1 MNSNEY
7 DNEVWNFI
15 KDFYENSCGEIEK
28 KRKENQL
35 EAYWCRPEG
44 NDQKLFA
51 DPKQRVFAR
60 FLRSYLNTTWH
71 KIGKGNGSI
80 IHWFNSEDIIKE
92 AESKSSS
99 LANEDLSKFCKSILD
114 FIGKLELKNYNF
126 EQEQTENFK
135 IFSDSVRE
143 IFNELQKPQKDLSKS
158 QKVSVSVGE
167 IFNELQKPQKDP
179 SKSQK
184 VSVYEKIIYENT
196 CEPYKTIMKMQ
207 KLFPGFGIALSCDF
221 LKESHFCNIAK
232 PDIHLC
238 HVFSLIDGIPYS
250 MDLALV
256 KRVAEFAAN
265 VCPADE
271 HNFCGSGAYNVDKM
285 IWQICSNYDVDND
298 TKKKSLKKD
307 FLKELANCCKN
318 TIIKTERKIDL

>member
-1 MNSNEY
+1 MSSFKF
-7 DNEVWNFI
+7 DRIVWAFI

-60 FLRSYLNTTWH
+60 LLKSYQNTTWH
-71 KIGKGNGSI
+71 KVHLTCGKADKENDRVLITDS
-80 IHWFNSEDIIKE
+80 WFEERNPDIIQIAGRAIENDPFFKKE
-92 AESKSSS
+92 SEKDKKNKE
-99 LANEDLSKFCKSILD
+99 NEGDTFVTFCKKILG
-114 FIGKLELKNYNF
+114 FRKNLELKDYSF
-126 EQEQTENFK
+126 EQEQKENFDK
-135 IFSDSVRE
+135 FQEQISEFFKNKVM
-143 IFNELQKPQKDLSKS
+143 QKN
-158 QKVSVSVGE
+158 QKVS
-167 IFNELQKPQKDP
+167 I
-179 SKSQK
+179 
-184 VSVYEKIIYENT
+184 YEEIIYENT

-265 VCPADE
+265 VCPADKN
-271 HNFCGSGAYNVDKM
+271 NFCGSGAYNVDKI
-285 IWQICSNYDVDND
+285 IWQICSDYDVDSD
-298 TKKKSLKKD
+298 KTKKSLKKK
-307 FLKELANCCKN
+307 FLDDLAKLL
-318 TIIKTERKIDL
+318 KIT

>member
-1 MNSNEY
+1 MSNP
-7 DNEVWNFI
+7 DFDKKVWEFIENFY
-15 KDFYENSCGEIEK
+15 KESCGEIEK

-35 EAYWCRPEG
+35 EAYWCRPAG
-44 NDQKLFA
+44 DGQKLFTV
-51 DPKQRVFAR
+51 PEQRVFAR

-80 IHWFNSEDIIKE
+80 IDWFDFDDIIKNANAAVKDNLLE
-92 AESKSSS
+92 NKPLKS
-99 LANEDLSKFCKSILD
+99 FCESILL
-114 FIGKLELKNYNF
+114 FIEKLELNDYCF

-135 IFSDSVRE
+135 IFSDSVGE
-143 IFNELQKPQKDLSKS
+143 FFNELQKTQKDRSKS
-158 QKVSVSVGE
+158 QKVSVYSDSVGE
-167 IFNELQKPQKDP
+167 IFNELQKTQKEL

-184 VSVYEKIIYENT
+184 VSVYEEIIYENT
-196 CEPYKTIMKMQ
+196 CEPYQTIMKMQ

-265 VCPADE
+265 VCPADKN
-271 HNFCGSGAYNVDKM
+271 NFCGSGAYNVDKI
-285 IWQICSNYDVDND
+285 IWQICSDYDVDSD
-298 TKKKSLKKD
+298 KTKKHSKKI
-307 FLKELANCCKN
+307 FLKDLANC
-318 TIIKTERKIDL
+318 

>member
-1 MNSNEY
+1 MSSFKF
-7 DNEVWNFI
+7 DREVWAFI
-15 KDFYENSCGEIEK
+15 KNFYENSCGEIEK
-28 KRKENQL
+28 NRKENQL

-99 LANEDLSKFCKSILD
+99 LANKLLSEFCKSILD

-135 IFSDSVRE
+135 IFSDSV
-143 IFNELQKPQKDLSKS
+143 
-158 QKVSVSVGE
+158 GE
-167 IFNELQKPQKDP
+167 IFNDLQKTQKDL

-196 CEPYKTIMKMQ
+196 CEPYQTIMKMQ

-285 IWQICSNYDVDND
+285 IWEICSDYDVESDK
-298 TKKKSLKKD
+298 KKKSLKKD
-307 FLKELANCCKN
+307 FLKKLANCRKN

>member
-1 MNSNEY
+1 MSNP
-7 DNEVWNFI
+7 DFDKKVWEFIENFY
-15 KDFYENSCGEIEK
+15 KESCGEIEK

-35 EAYWCRPEG
+35 EAYWCRPAG
-44 NDQKLFA
+44 DGQKLFT
-51 DPKQRVFAR
+51 DPKKRVFAR

-80 IHWFNSEDIIKE
+80 IDWFDSPDIIKE
-92 AESKSSS
+92 AESKYS
-99 LANEDLSKFCKSILD
+99 LLENEQ
-114 FIGKLELKNYNF
+114 LKNFCEDTLNF
-126 EQEQTENFK
+126 MKYLSLKSYEFKEEQIENFK
-135 IFSDSVRE
+135 IFSDSVGE
-143 IFNELQKPQKDLSKS
+143 FFNELQKTQKDRSKS
-158 QKVSVSVGE
+158 QKVSVYSDSVGE
-167 IFNELQKPQKDP
+167 IFNELQKTQKDR

-184 VSVYEKIIYENT
+184 VSVYEEIIYENT
-196 CEPYKTIMKMQ
+196 CEPYQTIMKMQ
-207 KLFPGFGIALSCDF
+207 KLFPGFGIALLCDF

-271 HNFCGSGAYNVDKM
+271 HNFCGSGAYNVDKV
-285 IWQICSNYDVDND
+285 IWQICSNYDVDSD
-298 TKKKSLKKD
+298 KTKKHSKKD
-307 FLKELANCCKN
+307 FLKELAKLL
-318 TIIKTERKIDL
+318 KIT

>member
-1 MNSNEY
+1 MSSFKF
-7 DNEVWNFI
+7 DRKVWIFI

-28 KRKENQL
+28 NRKENQL

-51 DPKQRVFAR
+51 NPKQRVFAR

-99 LANEDLSKFCKSILD
+99 LANEHLSKFCKSILD
-114 FIGKLELKNYNF
+114 FIGKLELKNYSF
-126 EQEQTENFK
+126 EQEQTENFDNFQERISEFFK
-135 IFSDSVRE
+135 NKDA
-143 IFNELQKPQKDLSKS
+143 QKDL
-158 QKVSVSVGE
+158 KVST
-167 IFNELQKPQKDP
+167 
-179 SKSQK
+179 
-184 VSVYEKIIYENT
+184 YEKTIYENT
-196 CEPYKTIMKMQ
+196 CEPYRTIMKMQ

-221 LKESHFCNIAK
+221 LKESHLCNIAK

-265 VCPADE
+265 VCPAKEND
-271 HNFCGSGAYNVDKM
+271 FCNTGAYNVDKI
-285 IWQICSNYDVDND
+285 IWLICSESNN
-298 TKKKSLKKD
+298 TKAD
-307 FLKELANCCKN
+307 FLEKLNNWC
-318 TIIKTERKIDL
+318 

>member
-1 MNSNEY
+1 MSSLNF
-7 DNEVWNFI
+7 DRKVWKFI
-15 KDFYENSCGEIEK
+15 EEFYEKQLEDNREK
-28 KRKENQL
+28 NQL

-92 AESKSSS
+92 AESKSPS
-99 LANEDLSKFCKSILD
+99 LANKPLSGFCKSILD

-135 IFSDSVRE
+135 IFSDSV
-143 IFNELQKPQKDLSKS
+143 
-158 QKVSVSVGE
+158 GE
-167 IFNELQKPQKDP
+167 IFNELQKTQKVL

-184 VSVYEKIIYENT
+184 VSVYEEIIYENT
-196 CEPYKTIMKMQ
+196 CEPYQTIMKMQ

-265 VCPADE
+265 VCPADKN
-271 HNFCGSGAYNVDKM
+271 NFCGSGAYNVDKI
-285 IWQICSNYDVDND
+285 IWQICSDYDVDSD
-298 TKKKSLKKD
+298 KTKKSLKKK
-307 FLKELANCCKN
+307 FLDKIAENN
-318 TIIKTERKIDL
+318 IIKTERMIDL

>member
-1 MNSNEY
+1 MSSLNF
-7 DNEVWNFI
+7 DRKVWKFIENFY
-15 KDFYENSCGEIEK
+15 KESCGKLEDDRKENQLED
-28 KRKENQL
+28 KRKKNQL

-44 NDQKLFA
+44 ENQTLFTV
-51 DPKQRVFAR
+51 PKQRVFAR

-92 AESKSSS
+92 AESKYSS
-99 LANEDLSKFCKSILD
+99 LANEDLSKFCKRILL
-114 FIGKLELKNYNF
+114 FIEKLELNDYCF

-135 IFSDSVRE
+135 IFSDSVGE
-143 IFNELQKPQKDLSKS
+143 FFNELQKTQKDRSKS
-158 QKVSVSVGE
+158 QKVSVYSDSVGE
-167 IFNELQKPQKDP
+167 IFNELQKTQKDR

-184 VSVYEKIIYENT
+184 VSVYEEIIYENT
-196 CEPYKTIMKMQ
+196 CEPYQTIMKMQ
-207 KLFPGFGIALSCDF
+207 KLFPGFGIALLCDF

-271 HNFCGSGAYNVDKM
+271 HNFCGSGAYNVDKV
-285 IWQICSNYDVDND
+285 IWQICSNYDVDSD
-298 TKKKSLKKD
+298 KTKKHSKKD
-307 FLKELANCCKN
+307 FLKELANC
-318 TIIKTERKIDL
+318 